1 MDSTTSIFSK
11 NQCQYLSFG
20 DRLVQPV
27 RQWLD
32 RIVVRDPQVAGVVVP
47 TYTRTVSFWERYPA
61 IGTPSF
67 PHTAYV
73 QAESSV
79 WGISGVAF

>member
-1 MDSTTSIFSK
+1 MNSTTNIFPK
-11 NQCQYLSFG
+11 NQCQHLSFA

-32 RIVVRDPQVAGVVVP
+32 SIAVGDRQVAGVVVP

-61 IGTPSF
+61 IGPPSF

-73 QAESSV
+73 QA
-79 WGISGVAF
+79 